1 LDIETTAP
9 SRSAEVDVAAD
20 IEVADPGLLLKL
32 TGAGGSNLR
41 ALEAELGVS
50 MGLRGSTIHL
60 QGPNRE
66 VELVERVLHEL
77 IDALQFRDLSPVEMA
92 RAARTLRA
100 HPQMRLRALLDDVVL
115 TTSSRRIVSPKGVT
129 QQSYIQAIRSH
140 DIVFGIGPAGTG
152 KTYLAMAMAIR
163 ALQER
168 QVKRIIM
175 TRPAVEAGERL
186 GFLPGDLAEKINPY
200 LRPLYDALHDM
211 MEPGRIAALIE
222 RGTIE
227 VAPLAF
233 MRGRTLNDSFVVLDE
248 AQNTTPEQMKMFL
261 TRLGFDSKTVI
272 TGDVTQ
278 IDLPGGTRSGLR
290 HAQKVLSK
298 IKGIEFIYFSHADVV
313 RHPLVQQIVLA
324 YESHESGSSDGDI

>member
-1 LDIETTAP
+1 
-9 SRSAEVDVAAD
+9 
-20 IEVADPGLLLKL
+20 
-32 TGAGGSNLR
+32 
-41 ALEAELGVS
+41 

-290 HAQKVLSK
+290 HAERVLSK

>member
-1 LDIETTAP
+1 M
-9 SRSAEVDVAAD
+9 AAD
-20 IEVADPGLLLKL
+20 IEVADPSLLLKL
-32 TGAGGSNLR
+32 TGPGGSNLR
-41 ALEAELGVS
+41 VLEAELGAS
-50 MGLRGSTIHL
+50 MGLRGSTIHV
-60 QGPNRE
+60 QGPNRQ

-77 IDALQFRDLSPVEMA
+77 IDALQARELSPVEMA

-100 HPQMRLRALLDDVVL
+100 HPQVRLRALLDDVVL

-129 QQSYIQAIRSH
+129 QQNYVQAIRSH

-152 KTYLAMAMAIR
+152 KTYLAMAMAVR

-168 QVKRIIM
+168 QVKRIIL

-211 MEPGRIAALIE
+211 MEPGRVAALIE

-233 MRGRTLNDSFVVLDE
+233 MRGRTLNDSFVILDE
-248 AQNTTPEQMKMFL
+248 AQNTTAEQMKMFL

-272 TGDVTQ
+272 TGDITQ
-278 IDLPGGTRSGLR
+278 VDLPGGARSGLR
-290 HAQKVLSK
+290 HAAKVLSN
-298 IKGIEFIYFSHADVV
+298 IDGIEFINFSHADVV
-313 RHPLVQQIVLA
+313 RHPLVQRIIQA
-324 YESHESGSSDGDI
+324 YDVDETRSSDDDI

>member
-1 LDIETTAP
+1 MGD
-9 SRSAEVDVAAD
+9 SS
-20 IEVADPGLLLKL
+20 LLLRL
-32 TGAGGSNLR
+32 TGPGGSNLR
-41 ALEAELGVS
+41 TLEAELGVS
-50 MGLRGSTIHL
+50 MGLRGSTIHIH
-60 QGPNRE
+60 GPNRD

-77 IDALQFRDLSPVEMA
+77 IDALQFRELSAVEMA

-129 QQSYIQAIRSH
+129 QQTYIQAIRSH

-168 QVKRIIM
+168 QVKRIVL

-211 MEPGRIAALIE
+211 MEPGRISALIE
-222 RGTIE
+222 RGSIE

-248 AQNTTPEQMKMFL
+248 AQNTTREQMKMFL

-278 IDLPGGTRSGLR
+278 VDLPGGAHSGLR
-290 HAQKVLSK
+290 HAEQVLSR
-298 IKGIEFIYFSHADVV
+298 IDGIDFVYFSHTDVV
-313 RHPLVQQIVLA
+313 RHPLVQQIVQA
-324 YESHESGSSDGDI
+324 YDVHESGSSDGDI

>member
-1 LDIETTAP
+1 
-9 SRSAEVDVAAD
+9 
-20 IEVADPGLLLKL
+20 
-32 TGAGGSNLR
+32 
-41 ALEAELGVS
+41 
-50 MGLRGSTIHL
+50 
-60 QGPNRE
+60 
-66 VELVERVLHEL
+66 LVERVLHEL
-77 IDALQFRDLSPVEMA
+77 IDALQLRELSGVEMA

-129 QQSYIQAIRSH
+129 QQTYIQAIRSH

-168 QVKRIIM
+168 QVKRIVL

-211 MEPGRIAALIE
+211 MEPGRISALIE

-248 AQNTTPEQMKMFL
+248 AQNTTREQMKMFL

-278 IDLPGGTRSGLR
+278 VDLPGGAHSGLR
-290 HAQKVLSK
+290 HAEKVLSR
-298 IKGIEFIYFSHADVV
+298 IDGIDFVYFSHTDVV
-313 RHPLVQQIVLA
+313 RHPLVQQIVQA
-324 YESHESGSSDGDI
+324 YDVHESGSSDGDI

>member
-1 LDIETTAP
+1 VET
-9 SRSAEVDVAAD
+9 DVAAD
-20 IEVADPGLLLKL
+20 IEVGDSSLLLRL
-32 TGAGGSNLR
+32 TGPGGSNLR
-41 ALEAELGVS
+41 TLEAELGVS
-50 MGLRGSTIHL
+50 MGLRGSTIHIH
-60 QGPNRE
+60 GPNRE
-66 VELVERVLHEL
+66 VEMVERVLHEL
-77 IDALQFRDLSPVEMA
+77 IDALQFRELSAVEMA

-129 QQSYIQAIRSH
+129 QQRYIQAIRSH

-168 QVKRIIM
+168 QVKRIVL

-211 MEPGRIAALIE
+211 MEPGRITALIE

-248 AQNTTPEQMKMFL
+248 AQNTTREQMKMFL

-278 IDLPGGTRSGLR
+278 IDLPGGAHSGLR
-290 HAQKVLSK
+290 HAEKVLSR
-298 IKGIEFIYFSHADVV
+298 INGIDFVYFSHTDVV
-313 RHPLVQQIVLA
+313 RHPLVQQIVQA
-324 YESHESGSSDGDI
+324 YDVHESGSSDGDI